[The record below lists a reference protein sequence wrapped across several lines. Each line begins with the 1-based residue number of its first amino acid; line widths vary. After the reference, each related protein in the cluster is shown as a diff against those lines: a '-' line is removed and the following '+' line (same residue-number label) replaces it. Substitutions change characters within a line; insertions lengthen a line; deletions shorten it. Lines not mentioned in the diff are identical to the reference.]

1 MSKQKQHPVV
11 DVTGVGD
18 KLRCCKEQ
26 NCIGTW
32 TVRPMNQGNLEV
44 IKQEMAS
51 VNIDILAISEV
62 KWTGM
67 GEYYSGYLQCAYLFM
82 FQLPTR

>member
-1 MSKQKQHPVV
+1 MY
-11 DVTGVGD
+11 VTIDGD
-18 KLRCCKEQ
+18 KLQCCKEQ

-44 IKQEMAS
+44 FKQEMAS
-51 VNIDILAISEV
+51 VNIYILGISEV

-67 GEYYSGYLQCAYLFM
+67 GEYYSGYLQCAYLLM
-82 FQLPTR
+82 FQLPAR